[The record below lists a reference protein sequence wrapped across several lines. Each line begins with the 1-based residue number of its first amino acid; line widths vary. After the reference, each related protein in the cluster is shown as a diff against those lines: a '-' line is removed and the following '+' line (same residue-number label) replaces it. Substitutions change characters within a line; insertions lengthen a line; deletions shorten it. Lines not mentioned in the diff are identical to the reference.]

1 MRSIHIAEWILALVT
16 SRDRAAST
24 VGDLVEEAATRG
36 VFWFWSGVLRT
47 AASLLWRDVAERP
60 ARMAGLAFRGLAIE
74 LALSLFF
81 LALSGVTAAMIG
93 SPGALNSAGWRLFF
107 NAPTLVI
114 PILIGRMLARWAPG
128 HELAACLAYAILG
141 SIFNVV
147 IMIVFPAGMGS
158 SALLWG
164 ILGDPAQQTPLLA
177 GAVWGRR
184 SLQGHRG
191 RGAR

>member
-36 VFWFWSGVLRT
+36 AFWFWPSVLRI

-60 ARMAGLAFRGLAIE
+60 ARMTGLAFRGLAIE
-74 LALSLFF
+74 LGLSLFF
-81 LALSGVTAAMIG
+81 LALSGVVGAMIG
-93 SPGALNSAGWRLFF
+93 SPGALNSVGWRLFF

-128 HELAACLAYAILG
+128 HEFAACLAYAILHA
-141 SIFNVV
+141 IFNVV
-147 IMIVFPAGMGS
+147 IMIVFPAGMGF
-158 SALLWG
+158 SALLLG
-164 ILGDPAQQTPLLA
+164 ILSDAAQQTPLLA
-177 GAVWGRR
+177 GAVWERR
-184 SLQGHRG
+184 SPHGYLG
-191 RGAR
+191 RSAR

>member
-24 VGDLVEEAATRG
+24 VGDLMEEAPARG

-47 AASLLWRDVAERP
+47 AASLLWRDFAERP
-60 ARMAGLAFRGLAIE
+60 ARMTGLAFRGLAIE
-74 LALSLFF
+74 LGFLLLF
-81 LALSGVTAAMIG
+81 LVLSGVAGTVAG
-93 SPGALNSAGWRLFF
+93 SPGGLNSVGWRLFF

-114 PILIGRMLARWAPG
+114 PIFIGRMLARWAPG

-147 IMIVFPAGMGS
+147 IMIVFPAGMGF

-164 ILGDPAQQTPLLA
+164 ILSDAAQKTPLLA

-184 SLQGHRG
+184 SLLGDKT
-191 RGAR
+191 

>member
-1 MRSIHIAEWILALVT
+1 MRSIHIAEGILALVT

-24 VGDLVEEAATRG
+24 VGDLVEEATARG

-60 ARMAGLAFRGLAIE
+60 ARMTGLAFRGLAIE
-74 LALSLFF
+74 LSLSLLF
-81 LALSGVTAAMIG
+81 LLLAGVVGAVIR
-93 SPGALNSAGWRLFF
+93 SPGGLNSVGWRLFF

-114 PILIGRMLARWAPG
+114 PILIGRILARWAPG
-128 HELAACLAYAILG
+128 HELATCLAYAILH

-147 IMIVFPAGMGS
+147 IMILFPGGIAF
-158 SALLWG
+158 SALLRG
-164 ILGDPAQQTPLLA
+164 ILSDAAEQSPLLA

-184 SLQGHRG
+184 SLQGQETTYC
-191 RGAR
+191 